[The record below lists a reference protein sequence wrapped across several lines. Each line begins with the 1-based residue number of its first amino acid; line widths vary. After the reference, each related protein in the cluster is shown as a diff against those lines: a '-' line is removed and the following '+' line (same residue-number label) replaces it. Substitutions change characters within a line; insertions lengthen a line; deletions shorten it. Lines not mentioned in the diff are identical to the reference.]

1 MAKKR
6 VKRQGYELSSHMRG
20 KEKVKNPRWR
30 AEALNGNDELPIALD
45 MEKFLTWREAMN
57 YAEGTLKRLRGDLR
71 AFLLWSSQRGI
82 EESKDVTRP
91 ILESYQ
97 RHLSRY
103 VKANGKPLG
112 ISTQIKRIDT
122 LKHLFSRLCKTNKLE
137 ANPASDLEK
146 PRKPQRVL
154 PKALTEGEIKSI
166 LNIPD
171 ITDPLGLRDRCLLTL
186 LYSAGLRRN
195 EACRLRVGE
204 VDREKKVIFVNQ
216 AKGGKD
222 RYVPLGRDAL
232 YWYERYLEEGRSKL
246 VLTDS
251 IMEVFIS
258 SYGEG
263 MSHGSMG
270 NRVKK
275 IMKQAGID
283 RNGIGSHSFRH
294 SCGSH
299 LLAGG
304 ADLRYIQLILGHASP
319 ETTALY
325 THTSIEELCEVH
337 RKAHPLG

>member
-1 MAKKR
+1 MAKKKG
-6 VKRQGYELSSHMRG
+6 KRKGFQSSKHMRG

-30 AEALNGNDELPIALD
+30 AEVLNGKDELPIALD
-45 MEKFLTWREAMN
+45 MEEFLSWREAMN
-57 YAEGTLKRLRGDLR
+57 YAEGTLHRMRGDLR
-71 AFLLWSSQRGI
+71 SFLLWSSERGI
-82 EESKDVTRP
+82 EESKDVTKL

-97 RHLSRY
+97 RYLSRY
-103 VKANGKPLG
+103 KKENGKPLG
-112 ISTQIKRIDT
+112 ISTQINRIDT
-122 LKHLFSRLCKTNKLE
+122 IKHFFSRLCKTNRLD
-137 ANPASDLEK
+137 ANPASDLER

-154 PKALTEGEIKSI
+154 PKALTEQEIKNI

-171 ITDPLGLRDRCLLTL
+171 ITDPLGIRDRCLLTL

-195 EACRLRVGE
+195 EACRLRIDE
-204 VDREKKVIFVNQ
+204 IDREKEVIFVNQ
-216 AKGGKD
+216 GKGGKD

-246 VLTDS
+246 VLNDS

-270 NRVKK
+270 NRVKN
-275 IMKQAGID
+275 IMKEAGID
-283 RNGIGSHSFRH
+283 KNGMGSHSFRH